1 MRQLNFLI
9 DIFVLFGSLC
19 VCIFFA
25 MEGIANETGIVPFHT
40 KRTADQGG
48 GTDREKEGRQQ
59 R

>member
-19 VCIFFA
+19 VCFFFV